1 MTAAGSVKAAFTNL
15 RLDLEDGVA
24 VVTIDVP
31 DKPVNTL
38 DAGVIAEFG
47 RVFEF
52 LESEPSVRGA
62 VLISGKPDNFI
73 AGADIEQF
81 LTLKT
86 AKDAEALS
94 RSGQQLLARLE
105 KLRVPVVAAINGACL
120 GGGLEASLACA
131 YRIASDNP
139 KTVLAVPEVQL
150 GLIPGAGGTQRL
162 PRQVGLTAALDMILT
177 GKIFLA

>member
-62 VLISGKPDNFI
+62 VLISGKADNFI

-86 AKDAEALS
+86 AKEAEALS
-94 RSGQQLLARLE
+94 RSGQELLA
-105 KLRVPVVAAINGACL
+105 KLVSNVTASLKPAEAQANTSSGNGAEVVAH
-120 GGGLEASLACA
+120 S
-131 YRIASDNP
+131 
-139 KTVLAVPEVQL
+139 
-150 GLIPGAGGTQRL
+150 
-162 PRQVGLTAALDMILT
+162 
-177 GKIFLA
+177 